1 MFKRIIRLIVVGW
14 IVSMVVGAIAAL
26 RARQRIGPNSFE
38 DADEIAASAIFGPL
52 DYHSTASHL
61 RGGTLELWYG
71 GGVLDL
77 RDATLAPEGATLSVK
92 VVFGGGQV
100 LVPADWR
107 VVANVQG
114 LGGVQ
119 DVREAKGYAEGSP
132 TLTIEGTVI
141 AGGFAVQ
148 SELDEG
154 SAKFYEGVTTARHAI
169 DDATKKATDAVAAT
183 IGTARPDVLEVEPD
197 PDPDPEMAPAT

>member
-1 MFKRIIRLIVVGW
+1 MFKRVIRLIVVGW
-14 IVSMVVGAIAAL
+14 VVSMVAGAIAAM
-26 RARQRIGPNSFE
+26 RAKQRIGPNTLES
-38 DADEIAASAIFGPL
+38 ADQIAASAIFGPL
-52 DYHSTASHL
+52 DYHSTASNL

-77 RDATLAPEGATLSVK
+77 RDATLAPEGATLNVK

-119 DVREAKGYAEGSP
+119 DVREAKGYADGSP
-132 TLTIEGTVI
+132 TLTIQGTVI

-154 SAKFYEGVTTARHAI
+154 SAKFYEGVSTARQAVE
-169 DDATKKATDAVAAT
+169 DATKKATDAVT
-183 IGTARPDVLEVEPD
+183 EKVGTTKPDLLEIES
-197 PDPDPEMAPAT
+197 DPDPEMTPTA